1 MTNCSPAR
9 GVERDAT
16 VSGALLSI
24 GTSRKVMIYMGP
36 DPTEEPPVND
46 PTEAPPVKPGRPVE
60 PPREDPPGNPL
71 PGPDVPP
78 PMHEPESP
86 VAAREL
92 PGRMPEESPQRG
104 PATPAVPAPAFDLR
118 T

>member
-1 MTNCSPAR
+1 MTNCSAAR
-9 GVERDAT
+9 GVERDAA

-24 GTSRKVMIYMGP
+24 GTSRKGLIYMGD
-36 DPTEEPPVND
+36 DPTEV
-46 PTEAPPVKPGRPVE
+46 PPVKPGRPVE

-86 VAAREL
+86 VPPQEL
-92 PGRMPEESPQRG
+92 PGRMPDESPQRG
-104 PATPAVPAPAFDLR
+104 PPTPPGPPPAIDLR